1 MIKEW
6 WVGMLAHVG
15 RAARPFFPHFTTDTY
30 SVIPA
35 VIRTGVITTAII
47 LASYSSYYSYSRQLF
62 HRVIPGGHC

>member
-6 WVGMLAHVG
+6 WVGMLAYLG
-15 RAARPFFPHFTTDTY
+15 RAARPFFPHFTTNTY

-47 LASYSSYYSYSRQLF
+47 LASYSGYSSYSRQLF

>member
-6 WVGMLAHVG
+6 WVGMLAYLG
-15 RAARPFFPHFTTDTY
+15 RAARPFFPHFTTNTY

-47 LASYSSYYSYSRQLF
+47 LASYSGYSSYSIVLF
-62 HRVIPGGHC
+62 LVGIVKAS

>member
-6 WVGMLAHVG
+6 WVGMLAYLG
-15 RAARPFFPHFTTDTY
+15 RAARPFFPHFTTNTY

-47 LASYSSYYSYSRQLF
+47 LASYSGYSSYSKQLF

>member
-6 WVGMLAHVG
+6 WFGMLAYLG

-35 VIRTGVITTAII
+35 VIRTRVITTAII

-62 HRVIPGGHC
+62 QLGIVKHP

>member
-6 WVGMLAHVG
+6 WVGMLAYLG

-47 LASYSSYYSYSRQLF
+47 LASYSSYSSYSRQLF